1 MDNLILNIKLL
12 KINLM
17 KESTLSNLVLSMI
30 IAHGGPTQ
38 INNFS
43 TQHKKED

>member
-1 MDNLILNIKLL
+1 
-12 KINLM
+12 M

-30 IAHGGPTQ
+30 VGHGGPTH
-38 INNFS
+38 INNFG